1 VVIDCPLVRPYVD
14 SCLCRPMPL
23 ELPVS
28 EELTI
33 LEHMSVFE
41 VNGFRFVSSNDAPA
55 GRRLSLA
62 AVPFSKNTR
71 FGVDDVHE
79 LASLLEDHTPGVPR
93 LPRTR
98 AMFASRACRS
108 AIMIGRPLAF
118 DRMRKLVEGMAEL
131 EQPWNCPHG
140 RPTLRHLVDL
150 HEVETHS

>member
-1 VVIDCPLVRPYVD
+1 
-14 SCLCRPMPL
+14 
-23 ELPVS
+23 
-28 EELTI
+28 
-33 LEHMSVFE
+33 LEHLQAFE
-41 VNGFRFVSSNDAPA
+41 VNGFRFHVDESAPA

-79 LASLLEDHTPGVPR
+79 LASLLEDHSTAVPR

-108 AIMIGRPLAF
+108 AIMIGRHLTLS
-118 DRMRKLVEGMAEL
+118 RMRRLVDGMAEL
-131 EQPWNCPHG
+131 DQPWNCPHG

-150 HEVETHS
+150 EEIDRVGELFAEVER